1 MRLSLLWY
9 TIFSISDSGSRA
21 VAENKAAR
29 SCGEYFQD
37 TPPLVHMSCTRL
49 DKLLPNSG
57 WEKGRLDVVPGSTQ
71 FKRDV
76 AFIN

>member
-1 MRLSLLWY
+1 
-9 TIFSISDSGSRA
+9 
-21 VAENKAAR
+21 
-29 SCGEYFQD
+29 
-37 TPPLVHMSCTRL
+37 MSCTRL